1 MRGEQY
7 KMKIMRSLK
16 LTITLSFLLGGIGLF
31 AQNDFFNIDKV
42 QQIHITF
49 EQEDW
54 RYLLD
59 SLRYNGEE
67 FLSATVRINDE
78 ELEGAGV
85 RYRDGRAFTPAAKRN
100 GLYLK
105 LDLEKAGQNYQG
117 YPELDLSD
125 GVRDPSMLRE
135 VLAHEIAQPYLPSPR
150 ANFAKVFINEEL
162 YGVFTNV
169 EVIGEQF
176 LSRRF
181 ATTNGTLFA
190 ATPDYVVPAPEE
202 CRSKL
207 YASLQLDNNA
217 SCYQHNFTAIQNP
230 DWEALFQLAK
240 TLKDKPEDIEKVLN
254 VDKTLWMLAFNNVLA
269 NLSSYSGQY
278 SPNYLLYRDERGRF
292 VPIISG
298 FNFAFGSYKNTGSG
312 SDLGTIEMLQL
323 DPMLHADDPNM
334 PLISV
339 LLANEAYQKQYLAH
353 MRTIMNNHFKD
364 DTFTKRVEA
373 LQLMI
378 LPDLA
383 EDENKYYTLAE
394 IEKSLTTTIGRK
406 SKIPGLVSFMNK
418 RISYLENHAAF
429 RILPPAIEEVEV
441 RQRERFS
448 NERISD
454 FRIRAK
460 VDQYTNKVMV
470 YYRFS
475 PEEPF
480 TAVRMMDDGGHF
492 DEGEGDHIYGAIIEP
507 EGGKDQLEY
516 YIQAE
521 NAKAISYDPIDYTVS
536 KHKISLAE
544 LNQ

>member
-1 MRGEQY
+1 
-7 KMKIMRSLK
+7 MKIMQSLK
-16 LTITLSFLLGGIGLF
+16 LAITLTFLVGGIGLS
-31 AQNDFFNIDKV
+31 AQNDFFDIEKV

-49 EQEDW
+49 EDEDW
-54 RYLLD
+54 RYMLD

-67 FLSATVRINDE
+67 LLPGTVLINDKE
-78 ELEGAGV
+78 FKDAGV
-85 RYRDGRAFTPAAKRN
+85 RYREGRAFTPAAKRN

-105 LDLEKAGQNYQG
+105 LDLNKAGQNYQG
-117 YPELDLSD
+117 YSEVDLSD
-125 GVRDPSMLRE
+125 GVRDPSMMRE
-135 VLAHEIAQPYLPSPR
+135 VLAHEIAQPYVPSPR

-169 EVIGEQF
+169 EVIGEAF
-176 LSRRF
+176 LSKRF
-181 ATTNGTLFA
+181 AETNGTLIA

-202 CRSKL
+202 CRTKQ
-207 YASLQLDNNA
+207 YASLQVDNSA
-217 SCYQHNFTAIQNP
+217 GCYQHNFTALQNP

-240 TLKDKPEDIEKVLN
+240 TLQDKPADIEKVLH

-269 NLSSYSGQY
+269 NLSSYTGQY

-292 VPIISG
+292 VPIVTG
-298 FNFAFGSYKNTGSG
+298 FNFAFGSYKNTGTG
-312 SDLGTIEMLQL
+312 SDLGTVEMLQL
-323 DPMLHADDPNM
+323 DPMLHADDATK

-339 LLANEAYQKQYLAH
+339 LLANEEYRKQYLAH
-353 MRTIMNNHFKD
+353 MRTIIHNHFKD

-383 EDENKYYTLAE
+383 EDENKYYSLAE
-394 IEKSLTTTIGRK
+394 IEKSLTTIIGRK
-406 SKIPGLVSFMNK
+406 SKIPGLVDFMNK
-418 RISYLENHAAF
+418 RISFLENHSAF

-448 NERISD
+448 NEKISD

-460 VDQYTNKVMV
+460 VDQYTNKVVV

-480 TAVRMMDDGGHF
+480 MSVRMMDDGGHF
-492 DEGEGDHIYGAIIEP
+492 DEGAGDHIYGAIIEP
-507 EGGKDQLEY
+507 GSGKDQLEY

-521 NAKAISYDPIDYTVS
+521 NAKAISYDPVDYTVS

>member
-1 MRGEQY
+1 M
-7 KMKIMRSLK
+7 
-16 LTITLSFLLGGIGLF
+16 SFLLGGLGLS

-49 EQEDW
+49 EDEDW

-67 FLSATVRINDE
+67 FLPATIRINDK

-85 RYRDGRAFTPAAKRN
+85 RYREGRAFTPAAKRN
-100 GLYLK
+100 GLFLK
-105 LDLEKAGQNYQG
+105 LDLEKSEQNYQG
-117 YPELDLSD
+117 YSHVDLSD

-150 ANFAKVFINEEL
+150 ANFAKVFINEAL

-169 EVIGEQF
+169 EVVGEQF
-176 LSRRF
+176 LAERF
-181 ATTNGTLFA
+181 AKTDGTLFA
-190 ATPDYVVPAPEE
+190 ATPDYIVPAPEE

-207 YASLQLDNNA
+207 YASLQVDNNA
-217 SCYQHNFTAIQNP
+217 DCYQHNFTALQQP
-230 DWEALFQLAK
+230 DWDALLQLAR
-240 TLKDKPEDIEKVLN
+240 TLKDNPEQIERLLD

-278 SPNYLLYRDERGRF
+278 SPNYLLYRNERGRF
-292 VPIISG
+292 VPIITN

-312 SDLGTIEMLQL
+312 SDLGTVEMLQL
-323 DPMLHADDPNM
+323 DPMLHADDPTK
-334 PLISV
+334 PLISA
-339 LLANEAYQKQYLAH
+339 LLANENYQKQYLAH
-353 MRTIMNNHFKD
+353 MRTLMNNHFKD
-364 DTFTKRVEA
+364 DAFSKRVEA

-383 EDENKYYTLAE
+383 EDEHKYYSLAE

-418 RISYLENHAAF
+418 RISYLENHSAF

-460 VDQYTNKVMV
+460 VDQYTNKVV
-470 YYRFS
+470 VFYRFS
-475 PEEPF
+475 PDEAFAE
-480 TAVRMMDDGGHF
+480 VRMMDDGSHF
-492 DEGEGDHIYGAIIEP
+492 DEGAGDHIYGAIIEP
-507 EGGKDQLEY
+507 ESGKDQLEY

-521 NAKAISYDPIDYTVS
+521 NAKAISYDPIDYTVT

>member
-1 MRGEQY
+1 MQ
-7 KMKIMRSLK
+7 SLK
-16 LTITLSFLLGGIGLF
+16 LAITFCFLTGSIGLF
-31 AQNDFFNIDKV
+31 AQDDFFKVDQV

-67 FLSATVRINDE
+67 LLPATVRINDE
-78 ELEGAGV
+78 ELEGVGV
-85 RYRDGRAFTPAAKRN
+85 RYREGRAFTPAAKRN
-100 GLYLK
+100 GLFLQ
-105 LDLEKAGQNYQG
+105 LDLKKDGQAYQG
-117 YPELDLSD
+117 YTSIDLSD

-135 VLAHEIAQPYLPSPR
+135 VLAHEIAQPYLPAPR

-162 YGVFTNV
+162 YGLFSNI
-169 EVIGEQF
+169 EVIGKQF
-176 LSRRF
+176 LTRNF
-181 ATTNGTLFA
+181 AETDGTLFA
-190 ATPDYVVPAPEE
+190 ATPDYIVPAPEE

-207 YASLQLDNNA
+207 YASLQVDNSA
-217 SCYQHNFTAIQNP
+217 ACYQHNFTALQNA
-230 DWEALFQLAK
+230 DWTALFGLAK
-240 TLKDKPEDIEKVLN
+240 TLQDKPGEIEKVLN
-254 VDKTLWMLAFNNVLA
+254 IDKTLWMLAFNNVLA

-278 SPNYLLYRDERGRF
+278 SPNYLLYRDESGRF
-292 VPIISG
+292 VPIITG
-298 FNFAFGSYKNTGSG
+298 FNFAFGSYKNTGTG
-312 SDLGTIEMLQL
+312 SDLGTVEMLQL
-323 DPMLHADDPNM
+323 DPMLHADDPSK

-339 LLANEAYQKQYLAH
+339 LLGNEKYQKQYLAH
-353 MRTIMNNHFKD
+353 MRTLINNHFKD
-364 DTFTKRVEA
+364 DTFNKRVEA
-373 LQLMI
+373 LQLMV

-406 SKIPGLVSFMNK
+406 SKIPGLVAFMNK
-418 RISYLENHAAF
+418 RISYLENHPAF

-448 NERISD
+448 NEKISD

-460 VDQYTNKVMV
+460 VDQYTNKVVV

-475 PEEPF
+475 PEETF
-480 TAVRMMDDGGHF
+480 TALRMMDDGGHF
-492 DEGEGDHIYGAIIEP
+492 DEGAGDNIYGAIIEP
-507 EGGKDQLEY
+507 SGGKDQLEY

-521 NAKAISYDPIDYTVS
+521 NAKAISYDPIDYTVT
-536 KHKISLAE
+536 KHKVSLAE